1 MAEKIIRTIIQLRRD
16 TEANWQSSEYIAK
29 AAEPMITLDGE
40 HKGHI
45 KMGDGE
51 SLWSALPYIT
61 DGSGQPVTVQ
71 VDGTSIVDTEGVLGL
86 DGFASA
92 TVGQQ
97 PRKAADGTLE
107 WYTPDTSSVS
117 GLQEAVGQLQTD
129 VDALEAVVGNSGSGL
144 VHDVANNT
152 TLIESLTTN
161 LADNYDTSAE
171 VDEKIKSAISST
183 YKAAG
188 SVASVDAITAD
199 AEHLGYV
206 YNMSAEFTT
215 TDAFV
220 EGAGNTYPAG
230 TNVVVVE
237 TNAEPATYGL
247 DVLSGFV
254 DLSDYATVEQLNT
267 KTTQEVAGANGTS
280 YVWNESSGG
289 GARFVHNDGTES
301 FVGVNDGGE
310 NGMVAQI
317 YADKNVDGNWI
328 GTRVNVYQKGAFY
341 FNAEDKASGS
351 YVADDPAHEIATLG
365 DIPTYVTYGLTSLAE
380 GSASANIET
389 AIGSYSELIA
399 AIRENKV
406 IVDRSSTGGDNSVE
420 NTQVAIYANGN
431 NVALNLIFYYGDNY
445 KIFQIQNVGGTLA
458 LGVTAVQLAR
468 KGDIPSLE
476 ELEAAVEAVTA
487 TANGNKTI
495 IDSLPAAIA
504 TGAEFSRD
512 VYNNYIDIK
521 VATKQEDGT
530 YVASDENVRITIPG
544 ADMTH
549 AGLMTA
555 DNINKLGTIQPN
567 AEPNVINMIMIDG
580 KKQPIAAKSV
590 NISCAMTDGSEAG
603 VVYSSA
609 DENKVS
615 VDADGIMEVNNI
627 NVNKLVISE
636 GDSLILDGGGAA
648 D

>member
-1 MAEKIIRTIIQLRRD
+1 M
-16 TEANWQSSEYIAK
+16 
-29 AAEPMITLDGE
+29 
-40 HKGHI
+40 
-45 KMGDGE
+45 
-51 SLWSALPYIT
+51 
-61 DGSGQPVTVQ
+61 
-71 VDGTSIVDTEGVLGL
+71 
-86 DGFASA
+86 
-92 TVGQQ
+92 
-97 PRKAADGTLE
+97 
-107 WYTPDTSSVS
+107 
-117 GLQEAVGQLQTD
+117 
-129 VDALEAVVGNSGSGL
+129 

-161 LADNYDTSAE
+161 LADNYDTSTE

-188 SVASVDAITAD
+188 SAASVEAITVD

-215 TDAFV
+215 TEAFV

-267 KTTQEVAGANGTS
+267 KTTQEVTGANGTS

-328 GTRVNVYQKGAFY
+328 GSRINVYQKGAFY
-341 FNAEDKASGS
+341 FNAKDKASGS
-351 YVADDPAHEIATLG
+351 YVGDDPTHEIATLG
-365 DIPTYVTYGLTSLAE
+365 DIPEDKVYYTNKVCSLST
-380 GSASANIET
+380 GDGASEINA
-389 AIGSYSELIA
+389 AIGSWDALYQ
-399 AIRENKV
+399 AIMDNKI
-406 IVDRSSTGGDNSVE
+406 IVDTEIEGQGDATWSNPRPAVTASAQGNVVIHLTFYIT
-420 NTQVAIYANGN
+420 TQRMVHCE
-431 NVALNLIFYYGDNY
+431 
-445 KIFQIQNVGGTLA
+445 IQNVSGSLA
-458 LGVTAVQLAR
+458 IAVDDYYIA
-468 KGDIPSLE
+468 DAS
-476 ELEAAVEAVTA
+476 V
-487 TANGNKTI
+487 ANNNKTI
-495 IDSLPAAIA
+495 IDSLPSVIA

-512 VYNNYIDIK
+512 LYNNYIDVK
-521 VATKQEDGT
+521 VAVKQENGT
-530 YVASDENVRITIPG
+530 YIASGEDVRITIPG

-555 DNINKLGTIQPN
+555 ANINKLGTIQPN

-609 DENKVS
+609 EENKVS
-615 VDADGIMEVNNI
+615 VDAEGIMEVNNI

-636 GDSLILDGGGAA
+636 GDEFILDGGSAS
-648 D
+648 

>member
-16 TEANWQSSEYIAK
+16 TEANWAVSEYVAK
-29 AAEPMITLDGE
+29 AGEPMITLDGE

-92 TVGQQ
+92 TEGQQ

-107 WYTPDTSSVS
+107 WYTPDTSTVS

-129 VDALEAVVGNSGSGL
+129 INALEAVVGNSESGL

-152 TLIESLTTN
+152 TLIDSLTTN

-171 VDEKIKSAISST
+171 VDEKISSAISST

-199 AEHLGYV
+199 AEHEGYV
-206 YNMSAEFTT
+206 YNVTTEFTT

-220 EGAGNTYPAG
+220 EGAGVKYPAG

-237 TNAEPATYGL
+237 IAGDPVSYKL
-247 DVLSGFV
+247 DVMSGFV
-254 DLSDYATVEQLNT
+254 DLSNYATVEQLNT
-267 KTTQEVAGANGTS
+267 KTTQEVVGANGTS

-341 FNAEDKASGS
+341 FNAEDKASDS
-351 YVADDPAHEIATLG
+351 YVGDDPAHEIATLG
-365 DIPTYVTYGLTSLAE
+365 DIPEDKIYYTTKLCQLTT
-380 GSASANIET
+380 GDSASEIEA
-389 AIGSYSELIA
+389 AIGSWDALYQ
-399 AIRENKV
+399 AIMDNKI
-406 IVDRSSTGGDNSVE
+406 IVDTEIESQGDASWSNPRPAVTASAQGNVVIHLTFYIT
-420 NTQVAIYANGN
+420 TQRMVHCE
-431 NVALNLIFYYGDNY
+431 
-445 KIFQIQNVGGTLA
+445 IQNVSGSLA
-458 LGVTAVQLAR
+458 IAVDDYYIA
-468 KGDIPSLE
+468 DAS
-476 ELEAAVEAVTA
+476 V
-487 TANGNKTI
+487 ANNNKTI
-495 IDSLPAAIA
+495 IDSLPKQVLVDLVNVSRNSTTNTAEIQIA
-504 TGAEFSRD
+504 
-512 VYNNYIDIK
+512 V
-521 VATKQEDGT
+521 KQSNGT
-530 YVASDENVRITIPG
+530 YTTSEKHGVLTLVG
-544 ADMTH
+544 ADMLN

-555 DNINKLGTIQPN
+555 SDKNKLDGIQVN
-567 AEPNVINMIMIDG
+567 AEKNKINMIMVDA
-580 KKQPIAAKSV
+580 KAQPIAAGAV
-590 NISCAMTDGSEAG
+590 NISCATPDGSEAG

-615 VDADGIMEVNNI
+615 VETDGTMTVASL
-627 NVNKLVISE
+627 NVNKLVVSDDDQFI
-636 GDSLILDGGGAA
+636 IDGGGANS
-648 D
+648 

>member
-16 TEANWQSSEYIAK
+16 TEANWTVSEYVAK
-29 AAEPMITLDGE
+29 AGEPMVTLDGD

-92 TVGQQ
+92 TEGQQ

-107 WYTPDTSSVS
+107 WYTPDTSTVS

-129 VDALEAVVGNSGSGL
+129 VNALEAVVGNSESGL

-152 TLIESLTTN
+152 TLIDSLTTN

-171 VDEKIKSAISST
+171 VDEKISSAISST

-199 AEHLGYV
+199 AEHEGYV
-206 YNMSAEFTT
+206 YNVTTEFTT

-220 EGAGNTYPAG
+220 EGAGVKYPAG

-237 TNAEPATYGL
+237 IAGDPVSYKL
-247 DVLSGFV
+247 DVMSGFV
-254 DLSDYATVEQLNT
+254 DLSNYATIDQLNT
-267 KTTQEVAGANGTS
+267 KTTQEVAGPNGTS
-280 YVWNESSGG
+280 YVWNETSGG

-341 FNAEDKASGS
+341 FNAEDKASDS

-365 DIPTYVTYGLTSLAE
+365 DIPEDKIYYTTKICQLTTGA
-380 GSASANIET
+380 SASEIEA
-389 AIGSYSELIA
+389 AIGSWDALYQ
-399 AIRENKV
+399 AIMDNKI
-406 IVDRSSTGGDNSVE
+406 IVDTEIAGQGDASWSNPRPAVTASAQGNVVIHLTFHIT
-420 NTQVAIYANGN
+420 TQRMVHCE
-431 NVALNLIFYYGDNY
+431 
-445 KIFQIQNVGGTLA
+445 IQNVSGSPLA
-458 LGVTAVQLAR
+458 IAVDDYYIGDASVT
-468 KGDIPSLE
+468 
-476 ELEAAVEAVTA
+476 
-487 TANGNKTI
+487 NNNKTI

-521 VATKQEDGT
+521 VATKQENGT
-530 YVASDENVRITIPG
+530 YVTSDETVKITIPG

-627 NVNKLVISE
+627 NVNKLVVSE
-636 GDSLILDGGGAA
+636 GDDLILDGGGAA
-648 D
+648 G

>member
-16 TEANWQSSEYIAK
+16 TEANWKVSEYIGK
-29 AAEPMITLDGE
+29 AGEPMITLDGE

-92 TVGQQ
+92 IAGQQ

-152 TLIESLTTN
+152 TLIESLTSN
-161 LADNYDTSAE
+161 LADNYDTSTE

-188 SVASVDAITAD
+188 SAASVEAITAD

-215 TDAFV
+215 TEAFV

-254 DLSDYATVEQLNT
+254 DLSGLATKEEVTEISDAVTAN
-267 KTTQEVAGANGTS
+267 KTILDSLPKQVL
-280 YVWNESSGG
+280 
-289 GARFVHNDGTES
+289 
-301 FVGVNDGGE
+301 
-310 NGMVAQI
+310 
-317 YADKNVDGNWI
+317 VDL
-328 GTRVNVYQKGAFY
+328 VNV
-341 FNAEDKASGS
+341 S
-351 YVADDPAHEIATLG
+351 
-365 DIPTYVTYGLTSLAE
+365 
-380 GSASANIET
+380 
-389 AIGSYSELIA
+389 
-399 AIRENKV
+399 
-406 IVDRSSTGGDNSVE
+406 RSSTT
-420 NTQVAIYANGN
+420 NTAEI
-431 NVALNLIFYYGDNY
+431 
-445 KIFQIQNVGGTLA
+445 QI
-458 LGVTAVQLAR
+458 
-468 KGDIPSLE
+468 
-476 ELEAAVEAVTA
+476 
-487 TANGNKTI
+487 
-495 IDSLPAAIA
+495 
-504 TGAEFSRD
+504 
-512 VYNNYIDIK
+512 
-521 VATKQEDGT
+521 ATKQSDGT
-530 YVASDENVRITIPG
+530 FTTSEKHGVLTLVG
-544 ADMTH
+544 ADMLN

-555 DNINKLGTIQPN
+555 SDKNKLDGIQIN
-567 AEPNVINMIMIDG
+567 AEKNKINMIMVDAVE
-580 KKQPIAAKSV
+580 QPIAAGAV
-590 NISCAMTDGSEAG
+590 NISCATTDGSEAG
-603 VVYSSA
+603 VVKSSSG
-609 DENKVS
+609 ENKVT
-615 VDADGIMEVNNI
+615 VETDGTMTVASL
-627 NVNKLVISE
+627 NVNKLVVSDDDQFI
-636 GDSLILDGGGAA
+636 IDGGGANS
-648 D
+648 